1 MRQIKVVPTTDVVD
15 KIYKKHVFQ
24 PTEHDV
30 GKSYY
35 EDTKWEGNRFTGKL
49 QADDVDLI
57 RYLLLKR
64 YETKSIAEY
73 FKVNKTAVY
82 RIKSEDMFSKHIS
95 PFEVVH
101 RGIYKEVNQ
110 SLVKEFE
117 LSRKDDID
125 KFIKFYLYSIIS

>member
-1 MRQIKVVPTTDVVD
+1 MRQFKVIPTTDVVD
-15 KIYKKHVFQ
+15 KIYEKHVFKA
-24 PTEHDV
+24 TEHDV

-35 EDTKWEGNRFTGKL
+35 EDTKWEGKRFTGKL

-64 YETKSIAEY
+64 YKAKSITEY

-82 RIKSEDMFSKHIS
+82 RIKSEEIFSKHIS

-117 LSRKDDID
+117 ILRKDDID
-125 KFIKFYLYSIIS
+125 KFIKFYLYSIIN

>member
-15 KIYKKHVFQ
+15 KIYEKHVFKA
-24 PTEHDV
+24 TEHAV

-35 EDTKWEGNRFTGKL
+35 KDTKWEGKRFTGEL
-49 QADDVDLI
+49 QAEDVDLI
-57 RYLLLKR
+57 RYLLLKK
-64 YETKSIAEY
+64 YKAKYISEY
-73 FKVNKTAVY
+73 FKVNSKAVY
-82 RIKSEDMFSKHIS
+82 KIKSEDIFQKHVS
-95 PFEVVH
+95 PFEVIY

-125 KFIKFYLYSIIS
+125 KFIKFYLYSIIN

>member
-15 KIYKKHVFQ
+15 KIYEKHVFKA
-24 PTEHDV
+24 TEHDV

-35 EDTKWEGNRFTGKL
+35 EDTKWEGKRFTGKL
-49 QADDVDLI
+49 QAEDVDLI
-57 RYLLLKR
+57 RYLLLKQ
-64 YETKSIAEY
+64 YQTKSITEY
-73 FKVNKTAVY
+73 FKVGKKTVY
-82 RIKSEDMFSKHIS
+82 RIKSEEIFSKHIS

-117 LSRKDDID
+117 ILRKDDID
-125 KFIKFYLYSIIS
+125 KFIKFYLYSIIN

>member
-15 KIYKKHVFQ
+15 KIYEKHVFQ

-35 EDTKWEGNRFTGKL
+35 EDTKWEGKRFSGKL
-49 QADDVDLI
+49 QAEDVDLI

-64 YETKSIAEY
+64 YKTKSITEY

-82 RIKSEDMFSKHIS
+82 RIKSE
-95 PFEVVH
+95 
-101 RGIYKEVNQ
+101 
-110 SLVKEFE
+110 
-117 LSRKDDID
+117 
-125 KFIKFYLYSIIS
+125 

>member
-15 KIYKKHVFQ
+15 KIYEKHIFQ
-24 PTEHDV
+24 PTEHNV

-35 EDTKWEGNRFTGKL
+35 EDTRNKGKRFSGKL
-49 QADDVDLI
+49 QAEDVDLI
-57 RYLLLKR
+57 RYLLLKK
-64 YETKSIAEY
+64 YKTKCITEY
-73 FKVNKTAVY
+73 FKVGKKTVY
-82 RIKSEDMFSKHIS
+82 RIKSDEIFTKHVS

-117 LSRKDDID
+117 ILRKDDID
-125 KFIKFYLYSIIS
+125 KFIKFYLYSIID

>member
-15 KIYKKHVFQ
+15 KIYEKHVFQ

-35 EDTKWEGNRFTGKL
+35 EDTKWEGKRFTGKL
-49 QADDVDLI
+49 QAEDVDLI

-64 YETKSIAEY
+64 YKTKSITEY
-73 FKVNKTAVY
+73 FKVNKTAVHK
-82 RIKSEDMFSKHIS
+82 IKSEDIFQKHVS

-110 SLVKEFE
+110 SLLKEFE
-117 LSRKDDID
+117 ILRKNDID
-125 KFIKFYLYSIIS
+125 KFIKFYLYSIIN